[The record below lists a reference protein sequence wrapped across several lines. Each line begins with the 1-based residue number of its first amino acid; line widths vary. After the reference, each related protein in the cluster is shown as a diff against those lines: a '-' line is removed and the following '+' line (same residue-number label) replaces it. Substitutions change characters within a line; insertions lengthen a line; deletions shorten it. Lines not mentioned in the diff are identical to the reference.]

1 MYKNMDLYC
10 LCIDKDSVGIKK
22 VNGMENSL
30 IVIVI
35 QIVIVFGIIGIVTF
49 FIRLSDTIRME
60 KRISKYT
67 IKGNANKEDLSYY
80 DRVKNG
86 YYRFVKKQR
95 RKINKLFPKL
105 VRKYDKYVTDGEVRA
120 VDYITHKLVLS
131 VLFVCLTIVAT
142 VIQGRFITSIQ
153 FIISLVLGFYILDIV
168 LLIFNKF
175 NKKRIEND
183 MLRAIII
190 MNNAFKSG
198 KSTIQAVE
206 IASEKLSKPISSE
219 FKRMHQEMK
228 YGLSV
233 DVVFDRFAKRV
244 DIEEAEYLSSS
255 LTILNRTGGNIVN
268 VFNSIEKTLFDKM
281 KLKEEL
287 KNSTTVSN
295 LLVKILLVV
304 PLVIVFLI
312 YILNPNYFDP
322 FFESTLGYILLFIVV
337 ILFIIYAYLLQK
349 IVKVEY

>member
-1 MYKNMDLYC
+1 
-10 LCIDKDSVGIKK
+10 
-22 VNGMENSL
+22 MENSL
-30 IVIVI
+30 IIIII
-35 QIVIVFGIIGIVTF
+35 QIVIVFSIVGIVTF
-49 FIRLSDTIRME
+49 FIRINDTIRME

-67 IKGNANKEDLSYY
+67 IKGNNMNELSYY
-80 DRVKNG
+80 DRIQ
-86 YYRFVKKQR
+86 YRYKSFVKKQR
-95 RKINKLFPKL
+95 RKINKLFPNL
-105 VRKYDKYVTDGEVRA
+105 VRKYDKYVTDGDVRA

-131 VLFVCLTIVAT
+131 VLFVMLTVVAM
-142 VIQGRFITSIQ
+142 VIQGRFITTIQ

-168 LLIFNKF
+168 LVIFNKF
-175 NKKRIEND
+175 NKKKIEND
-183 MLRAIII
+183 MLRSIII

-206 IASEKLSKPISSE
+206 IASNKLSKPISSE

-244 DIEEAEYLSSS
+244 NIEEAEYLSSS

-295 LLVKILLVV
+295 LLIKILLVV
-304 PLVIVFLI
+304 PIMIVFLI

-322 FFESTLGYILLFIVV
+322 FFESTLGYILLCIVL
-337 ILFIIYAYLLQK
+337 ILFIIYAYLLQR

>member
-1 MYKNMDLYC
+1 MVVV
-10 LCIDKDSVGIKK
+10 IV
-22 VNGMENSL
+22 ENSL
-30 IVIVI
+30 IIIII
-35 QIVIVFGIIGIVTF
+35 QIVIVFAIIAIITF
-49 FIRLSDTIRME
+49 FIRLNDTIKME
-60 KRISKYT
+60 KRISRYT
-67 IKGNANKEDLSYY
+67 IKGSKNRYDRSYY
-80 DRVKNG
+80 DIVKDG
-86 YYRFVKKQR
+86 YKSFVKKQR
-95 RKINKLFPKL
+95 KKINKLFPTL
-105 VRKYDKYVTDGEVRA
+105 VRRYDKYVTDGEVRA

-131 VLFVCLTIVAT
+131 FLFILLTIVSM
-142 VIQGRFITSIQ
+142 VVQGRFITSFQ
-153 FIISLVLGFYILDIV
+153 FIVSMIVGFYILDIV
-168 LLIFNKF
+168 LIIFNKF
-175 NKKRIEND
+175 NKKKIEND

-206 IASEKLSKPISSE
+206 IASNKLSKPISSE

-244 DIEEAEYLSSS
+244 NIEEAEYLSSS

-304 PLVIVFLI
+304 PIVFVLLI
-312 YILNPNYFDP
+312 YLLNPNYFDP
-322 FFESTLGYILLFIVV
+322 FFESTLGYILLVIIF